1 MIADSKHYLKVL
13 LRAIPAGIA
22 IGMGGAVLLGTMTIN
37 PEYKWV
43 GAILFA
49 IGLFAVF
56 TFGFDLYTG
65 KVGYMFNDKPWTYV
79 IDLLIMIVGNFIG
92 ALFIAFCM
100 PMPDQ
105 FVPGF
110 IDARL
115 DMLDEPLKIVL
126 KGIFCGILMF
136 IAADV
141 YKNKKSY
148 LGAFICVP
156 VFILAGSEHC
166 IADMYYFCAAGVF
179 TVDALCFILLA
190 ALGNAIG
197 GVIIPLFQKV
207 MYEEDPAPKA

>member
-1 MIADSKHYLKVL
+1 MSDGTNHFLKVF
-13 LRAIPAGIA
+13 LRAIPAGIS
-22 IGMGGAVLLGTMTIN
+22 IGLGGCVLLGTMSIN
-37 PEYKWV
+37 PELKWV

-65 KVGYMFNDKPWTYV
+65 KVGYMFNDKPWSYG
-79 IDLLIMIVGNFIG
+79 IDLLIMLVGNFVG
-92 ALFIAFCM
+92 TLFVAACM
-100 PMPDQ
+100 PMSDA

-110 IDARL
+110 IDARV
-115 DMLDEPLKIVL
+115 DMLDEPLKIVC
-126 KGIFCGILMF
+126 KGIICGILMF

-141 YKNKKSY
+141 YKTKKSY

-156 VFILAGSEHC
+156 VFILAGSEHS
-166 IADMYYFCAAGVF
+166 IADMFYFCAAGEF
-179 TVDALCFILLA
+179 TLDALCFILLV

-207 MYEEDPAPKA
+207 MKEEE